1 MRPDAVTSSYR
12 RWAPVY
18 DATFGRVTNAG
29 RHRATAH
36 ASRRGGRLLEV
47 GVGTGLAL
55 PLYGPKVTVT
65 GIDYSTDMLE
75 RAEEKVRA
83 LGLDRVESLRQ
94 MDARDLDFPDES
106 FDIVTAM
113 HVLSVVPEPR
123 RVLAEMARVCRPGG
137 QVLIVNHFS
146 AERGVLRAVERIGAP
161 LENWLGWQS
170 DFPISCVLGDPR
182 LVEVERDDL
191 PPLGMMTWLVLD
203 RR

>member
-29 RHRATAH
+29 RNRATAH

-55 PLYGPKVTVT
+55 PLYGPAVTVT
-65 GIDYSTDMLE
+65 GIDYSADMLE
-75 RAEEKVRA
+75 RAQEKVRA
-83 LGLDRVESLRQ
+83 LGLTRVESLRQ
-94 MDARDLDFPDES
+94 MDARQLDFPDES

-113 HVLSVVPEPR
+113 HVLSVVPDPR
-123 RVLAEMARVCRPGG
+123 QVLSEMARVCRPGG

-146 AERGVLRAVERIGAP
+146 AEGGVLRAVERIGAP

-170 DFPISCVLGDPR
+170 DFPISRVLGDPR